1 MPLAVLI
8 DSTHGVAPSRG
19 PVLLQPNET
28 ETMSKPIQQE
38 LDTAFVNLPALI
50 RYLCK
55 RGFEGRIHIGMSGY
69 EADITLTGCDE
80 IEVNEKDLLTGR
92 CSEGEDAL
100 QRLLIRSREA
110 GGTITIHSKQSAM
123 VSTESVFSGLRPEP
137 QIPIVQA
144 RASAIVENLPMN
156 MQAPAP
162 VNVPNPPAEE
172 PVRPVFS
179 ELVSHLNQ
187 SVPATQSVA
196 APAQE
201 WQDLIHL
208 TEELLSTIDRSLAM
222 SNLDF
227 QAAFAKASSEVTND
241 YLFLRMVSY
250 SNGRLH
256 VGERTEP
263 HLFVSGVMDVLRR
276 VMHRLGA
283 NPRFNDLH
291 RSTVERLVDLIHRNK
306 DRYDVHRVTTPL
318 YRAIGMHR

>member
-1 MPLAVLI
+1 
-8 DSTHGVAPSRG
+8 
-19 PVLLQPNET
+19 
-28 ETMSKPIQQE
+28 MSKPNQQE

-69 EADITLTGCDE
+69 EADIALTGCDE
-80 IEVNEKDLLTGR
+80 IEVTERDHVTGR
-92 CSEGEDAL
+92 FSEGEDAL
-100 QRLLIRSREA
+100 QRLLIRAREA
-110 GGTITIHSKQSAM
+110 GGVITIHNKQDAT
-123 VSTESVFSGLRPEP
+123 VPAESVFSGLRPEP

-144 RASAIVENLPMN
+144 RASAMVENVPLNIP
-156 MQAPAP
+156 APAP
-162 VNVPNPPAEE
+162 VNIPAAASEE
-172 PVRPVFS
+172 PSRPVFS
-179 ELVSHLNQ
+179 ELVSQLNQ
-187 SVPATQSVA
+187 SIPASQPVA

-263 HLFVSGVMDVLRR
+263 VLFVNGIMDVLRR

-283 NPRFNDLH
+283 NPRFTDLH
-291 RSTVERLVDLIHRNK
+291 RGTVERLVDLIHRNK